1 MPSNAKLLCGPALAS
16 NNGPHT
22 AHDYAWKLHAARQCM
37 LTFSRSIATHGSRR
51 HEAAL
56 PWPVVKA
63 STAATCHAGKNQM
76 STIETKKR
84 DDPGLFCKAGPR
96 VMRVDGGSAAALAK
110 SWRLVARLVDSRIAH
125 SPNAV
130 DAWRPSLIGRR
141 NFYRK
146 RRFEPS
152 TATAL
157 PTDGGCEIST
167 VRRDPS
173 SMRTPTLYTV
183 TCFMLPSI
191 ALPA

>member
-1 MPSNAKLLCGPALAS
+1 MPSNPKLLCGPTLAS

-22 AHDYAWKLHAARQCM
+22 AHHSAWKLHAARQCM
-37 LTFSRSIATHGSRR
+37 LIFSRSGATRRSGS

-56 PWPVVKA
+56 LWPVVKA
-63 STAATCHAGKNQM
+63 ATATPEKNQM
-76 STIETKKR
+76 SIIETANR
-84 DDPGLFCKAGPR
+84 HEPSLFCKAGPR
-96 VMRVDGGSAAALAK
+96 VTRVDGGFAAALTK
-110 SWRLVARLVDSRIAH
+110 WLRLVARLVGSRIAH
-125 SPNAV
+125 SPNAIDV
-130 DAWRPSLIGRR
+130 WRSSLIGRR